1 MYSSALDPSSA
12 LPKTVFLNKDPFHS
26 MESERLAAL
35 EQALAKL
42 QVKDAHTQH
51 KLDILVSQ
59 ITSVRIVSQLE
70 QICLNFK

>member
-1 MYSSALDPSSA
+1 
-12 LPKTVFLNKDPFHS
+12 